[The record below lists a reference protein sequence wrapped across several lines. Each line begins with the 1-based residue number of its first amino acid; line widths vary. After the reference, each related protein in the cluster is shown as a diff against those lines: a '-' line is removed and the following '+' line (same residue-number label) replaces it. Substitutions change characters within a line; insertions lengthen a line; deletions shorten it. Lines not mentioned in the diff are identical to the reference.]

1 MPQEA
6 HVYSYSAVLMGSPI
20 LLKLFQHNEHLA
32 HQVFRLIKHY
42 ENLLTVNRSPSEV
55 MNINHAAGLHPV
67 VVNPAVYQ
75 LIKCAKSASLLP
87 NSAFN
92 LAIGPLVKCWK
103 IGFQGSSVP
112 PADEISTRL
121 ALTSPHQ
128 VILDD
133 EQHSVF
139 LTQAGMELDL
149 GAIAKGYIA
158 DRVRDFLHSQQV
170 FQGLINLGGNVQT
183 LGGASQM
190 RGTPWSVGLKKPFAG
205 PDDLI
210 GVIEVEGKSV
220 VTSGTYE
227 RWFEYAG
234 KRYHHI
240 LDPRTGYPLDNEL
253 HSVTIVSEDSVDGD
267 IWTTLIYG
275 MGVEQGCACLAN
287 KPGIEAIFVTKDRR
301 VVLSSQQLFT
311 FTLQDSSYQLA
322 PQGS

>member
-1 MPQEA
+1 M
-6 HVYSYSAVLMGSPI
+6 
-20 LLKLFQHNEHLA
+20 F
-32 HQVFRLIKHY
+32 
-42 ENLLTVNRSPSEV
+42 
-55 MNINHAAGLHPV
+55 
-67 VVNPAVYQ
+67 
-75 LIKCAKSASLLP
+75 
-87 NSAFN
+87 
-92 LAIGPLVKCWK
+92 
-103 IGFQGSSVP
+103 P

-287 KPGIEAIFVTKDRR
+287 KPELKRFLSPKTAELSFHHSSYLRSHCRTHLTNWLHR
-301 VVLSSQQLFT
+301 VVDT
-311 FTLQDSSYQLA
+311 CWR
-322 PQGS
+322 GSPVARNNTRTPGKYAWANTVTGSIA